1 MSTLSSLLDQ
11 SLVQQVKVSSEEV
24 RFSMLEIVRDYGLE
38 CLRQEGEI
46 EEVQQAH
53 ALYYLALAE
62 KAQPHLKGAQQ
73 AEWLVIL
80 DAEVGNLRS
89 AIQWFIEHKEGELAL
104 RFCEAF
110 GKFCGLRG
118 YWSEERRL
126 LQVVLDLPE
135 ASPPTAI
142 RARVL
147 RRAAHLAYRFRDLP
161 TAHTWFAESVKLSRQ
176 FSDQYN
182 LVGALSGLGRLQRR
196 ENDISSARTTFEEC
210 VAVARAH
217 GDTWV
222 LANALES
229 FGSFTY
235 KQGDVSKARTLLQES
250 IALSRTLGDKE
261 SLARGLT
268 TLVLIELA
276 SDHLP
281 QAETLAKE
289 SSRLAKELGTKPL
302 IALALDSLIQVAL
315 FRGQYERAQKLV
327 NERIALAQALGDTTT
342 ILKKRLI
349 LGEIAVEQ
357 GNPSWVMPLM
367 QESLAFFRQQA
378 DHTYTSA
385 ALGIIGD
392 IELARENFEQ
402 AKIFYQEALSLY
414 AKMGNKKAVAKPLI
428 RLAKLFQKHGQ
439 TEHVA
444 RILSVTEIWQ
454 SPPPP
459 VLRNEYDKMVE
470 WLRTQIGETAFREMQ
485 SQGHATTLEQL
496 LSFLE

>member
-1 MSTLSSLLDQ
+1 MGGETLDTIEELFSERTHQPIDVLSTLSSLLDQ

-126 LQVVLDLPE
+126 LQVVLDLPG
-135 ASPPTAI
+135 ASAPTAI
-142 RARVL
+142 RACVL

-210 VAVARAH
+210 VAVARAY

-261 SLARGLT
+261 SLA
-268 TLVLIELA
+268 A
-276 SDHLP
+276 DS
-281 QAETLAKE
+281 
-289 SSRLAKELGTKPL
+289 PL
-302 IALALDSLIQVAL
+302 WS
-315 FRGQYERAQKLV
+315 
-327 NERIALAQALGDTTT
+327 
-342 ILKKRLI
+342 
-349 LGEIAVEQ
+349 
-357 GNPSWVMPLM
+357 
-367 QESLAFFRQQA
+367 
-378 DHTYTSA
+378 
-385 ALGIIGD
+385 
-392 IELARENFEQ
+392 
-402 AKIFYQEALSLY
+402 
-414 AKMGNKKAVAKPLI
+414 
-428 RLAKLFQKHGQ
+428 
-439 TEHVA
+439 
-444 RILSVTEIWQ
+444 
-454 SPPPP
+454 
-459 VLRNEYDKMVE
+459 
-470 WLRTQIGETAFREMQ
+470 
-485 SQGHATTLEQL
+485 
-496 LSFLE
+496 